1 MGDALNES
9 AEIELE
15 RERLRFERQKFAMEF
30 KLKRQEFRDGRRKDW
45 KELLANPLT
54 LAIIGGL

>member
-45 KELLANPLT
+45 KKYADRPR
-54 LAIIGGL
+54 